1 MKFAFMSF
9 TMPEA
14 GLEEILET
22 ARRYGYDGIEPRA
35 QLQHKHGVELE
46 ASNTRRKEIS
56 RLFKGSGIECACIS
70 TSGRYCFTEKER
82 RHEHIS
88 LTKQFID
95 LAADIGC
102 TRIRVF
108 GGVPDRVIPFEEA
121 IRIVGGA
128 LGELKS
134 HAEKNKVYVCLETHD
149 FFSRADI
156 AAAAVKM
163 AKSPYIRVNWDI
175 MHPFT
180 KLMTVEEAFEE
191 VKDVVGHCH
200 VHDGIYDKARTP
212 KLALMGEGE
221 IPHNTV
227 VRLLKNSGYTG
238 YLSGE
243 YIEAWAPEVVL
254 PHDLEALKSYI

>member
-9 TMPEA
+9 TTPQASLQKM
-14 GLEEILET
+14 LDT
-22 ARRYGYDGIEPRA
+22 AKKYGYDGIEPRA

-46 ASNTRRKEIS
+46 ASNSERKEIKT
-56 RLFKGSGIECACIS
+56 LFKGSGIECACIA
-70 TSGRYCFTEKER
+70 TSIRYCFTDKER
-82 RHEHIS
+82 RLEHIA

-102 TRIRVF
+102 SRIRVF
-108 GGVPDRVIPFEEA
+108 GGVPDKIISFEEA
-121 IRIVGGA
+121 VKIAGEA
-128 LGELKS
+128 LCDLKS
-134 HAEKNKVYVCLETHD
+134 YAEKNKVCVCLETHD
-149 FFSRADI
+149 FFSRADT

-163 AKSPYIRVNWDI
+163 ANSPYIRINWDI

-180 KLMTVEEAFEE
+180 KLMTIEEAFEE
-191 VKDVVGHCH
+191 VKDVLGHCH
-200 VHDGIYDKARTP
+200 VHDGTYDKARTP

-221 IPHNTV
+221 IPHNTA
-227 VRLLKNSGYTG
+227 VRLLKNAGYSG

-254 PHDLEALKSYI
+254 PHDIETLKSYL